1 MERSIRAF
9 SPQPGAYTS
18 LNKTNLKIWHAG
30 EVDSSPAAIPGTVL
44 VKEDKTL
51 VVTCGQ
57 NALKIEE
64 LQLSGKRRMKARD
77 FILGFRLI
85 NGQIMG
91 A

>member
-1 MERSIRAF
+1 M
-9 SPQPGAYTS
+9 
-18 LNKTNLKIWHAG
+18 
-30 EVDSSPAAIPGTVL
+30 DSSPAAIPGTVL

-57 NALKIEE
+57 NALQIEE

-77 FILGFRLI
+77 FTLGFRLI

-91 A
+91 D